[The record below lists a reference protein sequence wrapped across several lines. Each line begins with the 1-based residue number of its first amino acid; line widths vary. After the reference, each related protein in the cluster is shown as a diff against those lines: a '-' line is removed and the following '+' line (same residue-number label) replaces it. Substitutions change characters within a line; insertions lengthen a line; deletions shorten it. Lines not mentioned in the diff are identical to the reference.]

1 MATQAYQAQTKRLDE
16 MKQNLQNVLDSFQ
29 EDPEK
34 IAEALAFKSRFW
46 NYSLNNSI
54 LIQMQNP
61 YASFVASLHDWN
73 AKGYRVKKG
82 QHGIKVLFPIRT
94 ELIPLGEVSG
104 RKRYRRVVDA
114 SPDEKKKVKSGELK
128 TVTYTRFGVGTVF
141 DISQTDCPPQDYP
154 KLYSMGY
161 SSYQHKVLYDAVKEY
176 AGQKGI
182 PVKEEDLESISL
194 RGAFYPKENVIRI
207 SDRLNDTERLST
219 LTHELGHAL
228 MHNSLDTRELPEPVK
243 ELEADAVSI
252 MLQQYFGIPLTDS
265 RKRHFSEY
273 YKACAAIGNFRLEDA
288 LKLVNTTYQVLRKE
302 LEPVLLKS
310 LPEITK
316 EDALF
321 YGLVERLDDRGSPI
335 ERFFFTSES
344 EYRSFVDDARD
355 SGDPINAKK
364 LTKEEYQKETGQ
376 EIQRMLEFA
385 KCRQELKYDQW
396 PAVLKENLEYVTSN
410 IDLLDAEND
419 VKDYQSEL
427 SKDNNTEK
435 WTSYI
440 DSAKQRVEKCQNKI
454 FLLKQLL
461 SQPAE
466 KASQTE
472 VTPDRDAPQK
482 SQDKQEGNAQHPAKE
497 LPDGKTE
504 GRPPVPSHN
513 SYQQKREEH
522 DNAVLNY
529 IKRDVPLIAVA
540 QALGFTPVQEGRYYT
555 LKEHDSVKIYP
566 ETNSFFQFS
575 AGKGGSP
582 IDFLMVFGGYTAKEA
597 IEKLEKE
604 YTNGRF
610 DEIHAVP
617 QKPPAPVPEKKEF
630 VLPEKVEGKYTRAFA
645 YLTKTRCLD
654 ADIVKRCMSE
664 GLIYEDSRHNV
675 VFVGKDDSGQAVYA
689 TRHTTLTESSFKRD
703 VAGSRQ
709 DVGWMVRNGQAEKLY
724 VCEAPIDALS
734 IMTLL
739 KQQGKAIAKASFL
752 ATCGTCKDA
761 ALYARLRAN
770 PQIKEVSL
778 ANDNDE
784 AGQKANEKIYKAL
797 QKDFPGIRVKLCTPN
812 TGKDVNECLCKK
824 PKKEVEKGQEVER

>member
-1 MATQAYQAQTKRLDE
+1 

-61 YASFVASLHDWN
+61 FAAFVASIHDWN
-73 AKGYRVKKG
+73 EKGYRVKKG
-82 QHGIKVLFPIRT
+82 QHGIKILFPIRT
-94 ELIPLGEVSG
+94 ELIPLGEVDG
-104 RKRYRRVVDA
+104 KQRYRRVADA
-114 SPDEKKKVKSGELK
+114 TPEQKQKIKNGELK
-128 TVTYTRFGVGTVF
+128 TVTYTRFSVGTVF
-141 DISQTDCPPQDYP
+141 DISQTDCPPEDYP

-161 SSYQHKVLYDAVKEY
+161 SSDQHKELYDAVKEY

-182 PVKEEDLESISL
+182 PVKEEDLESIAL
-194 RGAFYPKENVIRI
+194 RGAFYPQENVIRI
-207 SDRLNDTERLST
+207 NDRLNDTERLST

-228 MHNSLDTRELPEPVK
+228 MHNSRDTRELPEPVK

-273 YKACAAIGNFRLEDA
+273 YKACAAIQNFRLEDA

-302 LEPVLLKS
+302 LEPVLQKS
-310 LPEITK
+310 LPIDKKPQE
-316 EDALF
+316 
-321 YGLVERLDDRGSPI
+321 VEPKGQKMLRNLLQLSP
-335 ERFFFTSES
+335 
-344 EYRSFVDDARD
+344 
-355 SGDPINAKK
+355 N
-364 LTKEEYQKETGQ
+364 
-376 EIQRMLEFA
+376 
-385 KCRQELKYDQW
+385 
-396 PAVLKENLEYVTSN
+396 LKENAGYYILEETRGFALGFNPKAPEALVVWRADGNGGYANGEYRHTLSSYDPR
-410 IDLLDAEND
+410 DLIESGFHPDTIQKMLDEVGYSHHSD
-419 VKDYQSEL
+419 QQQEERPKDSGPPQ
-427 SKDNNTEK
+427 K
-435 WTSYI
+435 
-440 DSAKQRVEKCQNKI
+440 
-454 FLLKQLL
+454 
-461 SQPAE
+461 
-466 KASQTE
+466 
-472 VTPDRDAPQK
+472 APQHQK
-482 SQDKQEGNAQHPAKE
+482 NQ
-497 LPDGKTE
+497 
-504 GRPPVPSHN
+504 N
-513 SYQQKREEH
+513 SRDYKEH

-529 IKRDVPLIAVA
+529 IKHDVPLITVA
-540 QALGFTPVQEGRYYT
+540 QALGFTPELEGRYYT

-575 AGKGGSP
+575 SGKGGSP

-610 DEIHAVP
+610 DEIHAAP
-617 QKPPAPVPEKKEF
+617 QSYPTPIPEKKEF

-703 VAGSRQ
+703 VAASRQ

-734 IMTLL
+734 IMTLI
-739 KQQGKAIAKASFL
+739 KQQGKSIAKASFL

-784 AGQKANEKIYKAL
+784 AGQKANEKIYRAL

-812 TGKDVNECLCKK
+812 TGKDINDCLCKK
-824 PKKEVEKGQEVER
+824 PKKEVDRGLEVER